1 MIIIDG
7 VRFNATW
14 ISGFTQTADII
25 NGEGSGRLQG
35 TNAMYLEYSGTFFNH
50 TGELHRDA
58 ACTNEDWNRLF
69 LVLSN
74 PINKHTFTF
83 AFGQN
88 QNLTQEVYISQV
100 TRTLK
105 RIDKDGE
112 NIWEKVYKLTLPA
125 VNVAWTPNGNIE
137 GVE

>member
-50 TGELHRDA
+50 TGELHRDT
-58 ACTNEDWNRLF
+58 ACTNDEWNRLF

-88 QNLTQEVYISQV
+88 QNLTQEVYISQI

-125 VNVAWTPNGNIE
+125 VNMAWLPNGNIK
-137 GVE
+137 GVT